1 LVVTAT
7 ALAFTGAF
15 SSAVITGL
23 FKALPLPSAHWVVW
37 SVTALQVLPAPLI
50 LLAMGGYYLWAY
62 ARRLDEPVEHVELAR
77 AAADSLS

>member
-1 LVVTAT
+1 
-7 ALAFTGAF
+7 
-15 SSAVITGL
+15 
-23 FKALPLPSAHWVVW
+23 
-37 SVTALQVLPAPLI
+37 VTALQVLPAPLI